1 MRGNRSLVLV
11 LACALAGVQFG
22 CSSVDEKGPVP
33 SPTPPAKPAPVPAP
47 TSISDRGVQEH
58 SKVWPMSIDS
68 SYMGTWGEN
77 RNSGAGLVTS
87 FEQRKLAGQ
96 SEYLSWTQPN
106 SPPVSALM
114 TNGSTEASNG
124 LIIAASPRGGGTS
137 TVVALDMHGK
147 VVWRTEEWTGEDKDG
162 DGTPDQAGQRNAV
175 ASSGGIQAPM
185 VDREGGVYVSDNYG
199 IWKLDQDTGERIWF
213 SRFLDYSQNKLGSND
228 LRMVNEGDDG
238 LVGTVF
244 SSGWHIW
251 VDRRDGH
258 PVVVK
263 EPDAFSAHDCPEIS
277 RLYITVSGGEL
288 DKSGELHDLACLAY
302 NANNTVPQPNNVAI
316 RPKIPG
322 VSKHARYMFTYAGAV
337 GDPDNARLMAYDFTY
352 SSEKGKG
359 WGVQKAWER
368 SVHGGTGASPTLTPD
383 LKVVNA
389 SDGSG
394 ALNLTNVETGEPIPD
409 PPVPFNSFGSPGNTI
424 DGWYCD
430 SWTSKCVSVDG
441 ATVVQADPAPAT
453 EIAAQALPQKMDDYA
468 IPFLWGTTPDANY
481 IGGAYLDP
489 ARWTNTASVGYHYY
503 LGTLLGKKTRM
514 GDITPTAMVPVTFDA
529 TTGKLMP
536 GQSFGPEL
544 TRPGTSESN
553 AMVTTTGRYVVQK
566 AELLTLFYYYLFQG
580 NYNFFNTNDVHYDD
594 ISAAEQTQLDDLT
607 KQFHFFG
614 LGPIGKDGIVPEQWK
629 VPQPEAGLTIYE
641 PVSFV
646 TAARNQVEMDIG
658 FVRFAAA
665 NLCLTEGCALEE
677 AAARLGYAA
686 WNMDKAFQR
695 QLAEAV
701 KREQINAEFG
711 QSIAA
716 KATAAVVDCRSARAQ
731 LLARQPALPVEGAM
745 AEARILTADC
755 LIGLTTVLEA
765 L

>member
-1 MRGNRSLVLV
+1 MHGSRKLTL
-11 LACALAGVQFG
+11 LLLCALAGTQPG
-22 CSSVDEKGPVP
+22 CAALDEQDSQPTFTP
-33 SPTPPAKPAPVPAP
+33 PPTPALVAAP

-58 SKVWPMSIDS
+58 GKVWPMSIDS
-68 SYMGTWGEN
+68 AYMGTWGEN
-77 RNSGAGLVTS
+77 RNSGSGLVTS
-87 FEQRKLAGQ
+87 FEQRKMAGQ

-137 TVVALDMHGK
+137 TVVALDMNGK

-213 SRFLDYSQNKLGSND
+213 SRFLDYSQNTLGSND
-228 LRMVNEGDDG
+228 LRMVNEGADG

-244 SSGWHIW
+244 ASGWHIW
-251 VDRRDGH
+251 VDRGDGR
-258 PVVVK
+258 PVIVK
-263 EPDAFSAHDCPEIS
+263 EPDPFSAHDCPEIA

-322 VSKHARYMFTYAGAV
+322 VSKHARYMFTYAGQV
-337 GDPDNARLMAYDFTY
+337 GDPDNARLIAYDFTH
-352 SSEKGKG
+352 SSQKGEG

-368 SVHGGTGASPTLTPD
+368 VIHGGTGASPTLTPD
-383 LKVVNA
+383 LTVVNA
-389 SDGSG
+389 SDANG
-394 ALNLTNVETGEPIPD
+394 ALNLTDVESGEPIPD

-430 SWTSKCVSVDG
+430 SWSSKCVSVDG
-441 ATVVQADPAPAT
+441 ATVVQADRAAAA
-453 EIAAQALPQKMDDYA
+453 EIAAQALPQKMASHA
-468 IPFLWGTTPDANY
+468 IPFLWGNTPDANY

-503 LGTLLGKKTRM
+503 LGTLLSKQTRM

-529 TTGKLMP
+529 NTGKLMP

-544 TRPGTSESN
+544 TRPGTSEAN

-580 NYNFFNTNDVHYDD
+580 NYNFFNTNAVHYDD
-594 ISAAEQTQLDDLT
+594 VSETEKTQLEELT
-607 KQFHFFG
+607 KQFHLLG
-614 LGPIGKDGIVPEQWK
+614 LGPIGKEGIVPEQWK
-629 VPQPEAGLTIYE
+629 IPQPEAGLTIYE
-641 PVSFV
+641 PVSFA

-658 FVRFAAA
+658 LVTFAAA
-665 NLCLTEGCALEE
+665 NLCLTAGCALEE

-701 KREQINAEFG
+701 LREQIHGEHGKNVAED
-711 QSIAA
+711 AA
-716 KATAAVVDCRSARAQ
+716 AAAADCRGARAQ
-731 LLARQPALPVEGAM
+731 LLAKQPALPAESAM
-745 AEARILTADC
+745 VEARILTADC